1 MHRCVAVAVS
11 GGRDSIALLHATH
24 KAAAALGVEVVA
36 LHVHHGLVHDAD
48 AWRGHVTALCARWRL
63 RCEVHRLGGRPGKGD
78 SVEAWARRER
88 YAALAQMAREVGA
101 SLVLLAQHRRDQ
113 AETFLLQALRGA
125 GAAGLAAM
133 APEFERDGMQWAR
146 PWLGLPRE
154 AIETYVRRHRLR
166 FVDDASNDDPRFARN
181 RLRLMVW
188 PSLKSAFPDAE
199 VTLVAAARRAQEE
212 SEALAELA
220 DSDLVSCS
228 EGTALDIPRWQALS
242 AARRNNA
249 LREWLRRQTGRGA
262 ADSLIDRLSTELAA
276 HDRPA
281 RWPAGDGIELRRYR
295 GELRVATH
303 ADAALPSTPVAL
315 SISRAGV
322 HRVSAWHGA
331 LRVTRVRSGGVALER
346 LGHCELRPRLGAEQF
361 QAAPNRPPRSL
372 KKQFQGA
379 GIAPRQRNAPLL
391 YAGNRLVFVP
401 GLGIDA
407 RMLAAEGEPQVTLQ
421 WVPA

>member
-1 MHRCVAVAVS
+1 VNRCVAVAVS

-36 LHVHHGLVHDAD
+36 LHVHHGLVRDAD
-48 AWRGHVTALCARWRL
+48 AWRDHVAALCIRWRL
-63 RCEVHRLGGRPGKGD
+63 RFDVRRLEGRPGKGD

-88 YAALAQMAREVGA
+88 YAALAQMAREAGA

-146 PWLGLPRE
+146 PWLDLPRE

-166 FVDDASNDDPRFARN
+166 FVDDTSNDDPRFARN
-181 RLRLMVW
+181 RLRLMAW
-188 PSLKSAFPDAE
+188 PALKSAFPDAE
-199 VTLVAAARRAQEE
+199 VTLVAAARRARAQ

-220 DSDLVSCS
+220 DSDLASCS
-228 EGTALDIPRWQALS
+228 DGPVLNIARWQALS
-242 AARRNNA
+242 VARRGNA

-262 ADSLIDRLSTELAA
+262 ADSLIDRLSTELAM

-281 RWPAGDGIELRRYR
+281 RWPAGEGIELRRYR
-295 GELRVATH
+295 GELRVGTRAE
-303 ADAALPSTPVAL
+303 AALPSTPVAL
-315 SISRAGV
+315 SIARAGLY
-322 HRVSAWHGA
+322 RAPAWHGT
-331 LRVTRVRSGGVALER
+331 LRVTRVQRGGVALEH
-346 LGHCELRPRLGAEQF
+346 LSHCELRPRLGAEQF

-379 GIAPRQRNAPLL
+379 GIAPHERNAPLV

-407 RMLAAEGEPQVTLQ
+407 RMRAAKGEPQVTLE
-421 WVPA
+421 WVAA